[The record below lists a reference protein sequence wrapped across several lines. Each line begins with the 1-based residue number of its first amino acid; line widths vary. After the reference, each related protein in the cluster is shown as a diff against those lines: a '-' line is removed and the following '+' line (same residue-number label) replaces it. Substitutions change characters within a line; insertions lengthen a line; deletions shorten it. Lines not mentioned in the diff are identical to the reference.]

1 MDLKTSILVQILAD
15 TDALFLPNRSWNFTK
30 PTNLFFGRRRYGKEG
45 VVWASG
51 RKTAAERKAAQRAL
65 EALAKEGLV
74 TIFRANNTKTTGVKL
89 TDEGEA
95 RARELCGLPSLANSW
110 WACDA
115 LTMHSKPPGEAKTYD
130 DVWVS
135 EEKLSRVPHP
145 GEGKDQTAF
154 LREINLI
161 EDEFLPALSRGWV
174 VATSTVHRNVFY
186 ALTQTGWDILK
197 GDWPEDR
204 PEVEVNREIR
214 RAYLDRIEEQLD
226 RLEHAR
232 PENPNEI
239 GMLPLPD
246 SMKNLPLKKT
256 PVALVSLV
264 LDSAVA

>member
-30 PTNLFFGRRRYGKEG
+30 PTNLFFGRRRYAKEG
-45 VVWASG
+45 VAWASG

-74 TIFRANNTKTTGVKL
+74 RVFRANNTKTTGVKL

-95 RARELCGLPSLANSW
+95 RARELCGLPGLADSW
-110 WACDA
+110 WACRKLAD
-115 LTMHSKPPGEAKTYD
+115 LSKPPGEAKTYD
-130 DVWVS
+130 DVWIT
-135 EEKLSRVPHP
+135 EEKFSNIPHP
-145 GEGKDQTAF
+145 GEGADQTAF
-154 LREINLI
+154 LREINWT
-161 EDEFLPALSRGWV
+161 EDEFLPALSRGWA
-174 VATSTVHRNVFY
+174 VATSTVNRNVFY
-186 ALTQTGWDILK
+186 ALTQTGWGVLD
-197 GDWPEDR
+197 DDPPEDR
-204 PEVEVNREIR
+204 PVVEPSREIR

-239 GMLPLPD
+239 GMLPLPV
-246 SMKNLPLKKT
+246 SMAGWPLEKT
-256 PVALVSLV
+256 PVALVSLA